1 MIDAASL
8 DFRSIEENVRELHM
22 ELWDRQCA
30 LWPGENVVP
39 LDICDPW
46 MAAKYLG
53 FEVQEGWLDSAGS
66 QAGRY
71 QLGGFLDRPAK
82 LIGIS
87 DQQKPR
93 TQRFTLAHEIGHVR
107 LHPGMHHHRE
117 LPLQGLTEP
126 HEPAHPRERQANH
139 FAGCFLV
146 PKKQLHRAFVT
157 SFGIEQLTLT
167 DEVAYQLRGA
177 GFMSLM
183 NLPYESLVFERVVAQ
198 AVRFRGRQFGALND
212 LFQVSPTTMAIRL
225 RQVGLTRR

>member
-1 MIDAASL
+1 MITAASL
-8 DFRSIEENVRELHM
+8 DFCSIEENARELHM
-22 ELWDRQCA
+22 ELWDRQCV

-46 MAAKYLG
+46 MAAKHLG
-53 FEVQEGWLDSAGS
+53 FEVQEGWLDSAGT

-71 QLGGFLDRPAK
+71 QLGGFLNRPAN
-82 LIGIS
+82 LIAIS

-107 LHPGMHHHRE
+107 LHPGLHHHRE
-117 LPLQGLTEP
+117 RPLQGLTEP
-126 HEPAHPRERQANH
+126 REPVQPKERQANH

-146 PKKQLHRAFVT
+146 PQKQLRRAFAA
-157 SFGIEQLTLT
+157 SFGVDQLTLT
-167 DEVAYQLRGA
+167 DDVAYELLGA

-183 NLPYESLVFERVVAQ
+183 NSPYDSLAFERVVAQ

-212 LFQVSPTTMAIRL
+212 LFQVSPTTLAIRL
-225 RQVGLTRR
+225 RQVELTSR